1 MFLLGYCPTFTIF
14 IAKRHFLAL
23 FKQLS
28 IRSFTFVS
36 LPTPQKSPINLRTD
50 RPTSAAII
58 LVIDLL
64 VLLILSTEILQKLAH
79 TLNLTL
85 QSSLIQSY

>member
-1 MFLLGYCPTFTIF
+1 MFLLGYCPTFTI
-14 IAKRHFLAL
+14 AKRHFLAL
-23 FKQLS
+23 FKIQQLS

-64 VLLILSTEILQKLAH
+64 VLLILSTEILQKIGPY
-79 TLNLTL
+79 TKPYLT
-85 QSSLIQSY
+85 I